1 MFYFHIFVAIVDTYQ
16 NERMEKMSKKT
27 SETIVVKNYKK
38 TGIVAAIVIV
48 VAVLG
53 IWAVRSFNSDS
64 GSSVEDAIALVSE
77 EAVSGG
83 DMRIAVVRMDEIQNT
98 ATALKN
104 LREQKEKY
112 EESLRDELTRDQ
124 KALEKEKAEIE
135 KSQDVLS
142 REALQRRIVDYQNK
156 VTKLQR
162 DLTERAQ
169 AIEISYQKALN
180 EVQKK
185 HLDPVV
191 EGVIAKKKLSLVIDG
206 RMARTGANIAN
217 LDITDE
223 LIKALDRKVSKV
235 KMETPKGF

>member
-1 MFYFHIFVAIVDTYQ
+1 M
-16 NERMEKMSKKT
+16 
-27 SETIVVKNYKK
+27 VKNSTEKSPIKQYKK
-38 TGIVAAIVIV
+38 TGIIAAATVI

-53 IWAVRSFNSDS
+53 VWAVGALNSEKTAPVS
-64 GSSVEDAIALVSE
+64 AVIEEISEDAANGANL
-77 EAVSGG
+77 
-83 DMRIAVVRMDEIQNT
+83 RIAVIRMDAIQAQANV
-98 ATALKN
+98 LKN

-112 EESLRDELTRDQ
+112 ENKLRDDLTSQQ
-124 KALEKEKAEIE
+124 KKLEKEKAEIE

-142 REALQRRIVDYQNK
+142 QEALQRRVVDYQNK

-169 AIEISYQKALN
+169 SVEMLYQKALN
-180 EVQKK
+180 EIQTK
-185 HLDPVV
+185 HLDPII

-206 RMARTGANIAN
+206 RMARMGANAGD

-223 LIKALDRKVSKV
+223 VVKALDKKVSKV